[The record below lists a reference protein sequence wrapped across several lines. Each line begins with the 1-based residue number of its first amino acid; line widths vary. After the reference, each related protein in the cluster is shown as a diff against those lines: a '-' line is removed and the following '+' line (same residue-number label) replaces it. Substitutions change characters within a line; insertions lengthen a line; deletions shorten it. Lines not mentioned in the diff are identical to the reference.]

1 MEMNIVTN
9 NPRILALYPGAK
21 WVSGG
26 PLKVLSEGRKRVH
39 AGYSLV
45 THPLMGDIHL
55 LANPFRTVIL
65 RDKKG
70 EVDILSLR
78 WIEES
83 IERIH
88 SATPRPKGIGSLKD
102 YQAVDFELVQTAMKS
117 DGGIFP

>member
-1 MEMNIVTN
+1 MSIITN

-26 PLKVLSEGRKRVH
+26 PLEVLSECRKRVH
-39 AGYSLV
+39 GGYSLV
-45 THPLMGDIHL
+45 THPLIGDIHL

-65 RDKKG
+65 RDKK
-70 EVDILSLR
+70 EKVDILSLR

-88 SATPRPKGIGSLKD
+88 FVAPRPKAVGSLKD
-102 YQAVDFELVQTAMKS
+102 YQTVDFELVQTAMKS
-117 DGGIFP
+117 DGGIFS

>member
-1 MEMNIVTN
+1 M
-9 NPRILALYPGAK
+9 YPGAK
-21 WVSGG
+21 WVSGA
-26 PLKVLSEGRKRVH
+26 PLEVLSECRKRVH
-39 AGYSLV
+39 AGYALA

-65 RDKKG
+65 SDKKE
-70 EVDILSLR
+70 EVDVLSLR

-88 SATPRPKGIGSLKD
+88 SAAPRPKGIGSLKD
-102 YQAVDFELVQTAMKS
+102 YQTVDFELVQTAMKS

>member
-26 PLKVLSEGRKRVH
+26 PLEVLSECRKRVH
-39 AGYSLV
+39 GGYRLV

-65 RDKKG
+65 GDKKG
-70 EVDILSLR
+70 EVDVLSLR
-78 WIEES
+78 WIEEG

-88 SATPRPKGIGSLKD
+88 SSAPRTKGIGSLKD
-102 YQAVDFELVQTAMKS
+102 YQTVDFELARTAMGS
-117 DGGIFP
+117 DGG